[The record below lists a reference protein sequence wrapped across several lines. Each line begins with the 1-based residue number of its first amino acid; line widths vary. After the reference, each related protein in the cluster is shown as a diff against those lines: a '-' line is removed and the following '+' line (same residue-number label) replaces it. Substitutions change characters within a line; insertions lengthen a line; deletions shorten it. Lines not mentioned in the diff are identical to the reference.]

1 MLDDY
6 AVHLMPEV
14 RKALWDQGFILLI
27 IGGDITRFVQVN
39 DTHFHKQLNNEFR
52 EKESES
58 MLGKLTKDPQKI
70 PSPNRSE
77 IMSLLVES
85 EKAIALD
92 TNATIKSVWVTY
104 SLDGSEDYLVSNKL
118 FGLFGDSMRQF
129 REEMTAKPP
138 PKTVKEVNC

>member
-27 IGGDITRFVQVN
+27 IGGGIARFVQVN

-138 PKTVKEVNC
+138 PKTVIEVNC

>member
-1 MLDDY
+1 
-6 AVHLMPEV
+6 MPEV

-27 IGGDITRFVQVN
+27 IGGGIARFVQVN